1 MGMKKVSKWG
11 RGTEAERRWESRYW
25 LGMGKEDWSWDR
37 EGARKEVGQRPSWE
51 QEDEGSKRKEGQA
64 SVTNA
69 VQLLLVSD
77 ASSQVRQFCISTQ
90 LLQRHAAERMVVQI
104 HPDDPSD
111 RGINRPE
118 MRMHTLY
125 ESAHFK
131 LIGQWGKD
139 EHLL

>member
-1 MGMKKVSKWG
+1 MGKRATPSG
-11 RGTEAERRWESRYW
+11 RNEESEQAGQGDGGGEVVGEPVLAGARGRKGKR

-64 SVTNA
+64 SVPNA

-90 LLQRHAAERMVVQI
+90 LLQRHAAERMVVGRCKN
-104 HPDDPSD
+104 SS
-111 RGINRPE
+111 R
-118 MRMHTLY
+118 
-125 ESAHFK
+125 
-131 LIGQWGKD
+131 
-139 EHLL
+139 